1 MGLMDAL
8 SGKSGSDYL
17 TDYTKKRMAE
27 EEAKKPKKIDMGKT
41 RGGSSKAGRDAQ
53 VALNDEYENQ

>member
-1 MGLMDAL
+1 MGLKDAIM
-8 SGKSGSDYL
+8 GKSGADYL

-41 RGGSSKAGRDAQ
+41 RGGSSKAGKEADM
-53 VALNDEYENQ
+53 ALNDEYEQ